1 MSWATVAETLTYT
14 GITVTEAEVEQAQA
28 IVELFC
34 DTSEE
39 ASDAGLIS
47 SKNLRFLKMAVA
59 YQAAWITEHPDLF
72 THVDVSTMLQDGLQ
86 FVAGHENAFLLAPFA
101 RRSINRLSWKRN
113 RSIRA
118 RRSRRQTNAG
128 IRRIEYMGT
137 IDRINSDGGAAHM
150 DSDPTWSVWGGDE

>member
-1 MSWATVAETLTYT
+1 MAWATAAETLTYT
-14 GITVTEAEVEQAQA
+14 GITVTDAEVEQAQV
-28 IVELFC
+28 IVELFS
-34 DTSEE
+34 DTTED

-86 FVAGHENAFLLAPFA
+86 FVTGHENAFVLAPFT

-113 RSIRA
+113 RSLRV
-118 RRSRRQTNAG
+118 RRSKRQTQRS
-128 IRRIEYMGT
+128 IRRIGYMGSVGGY
-137 IDRINSDGGAAHM
+137 NS
-150 DSDPTWSVWGGDE
+150 TFNGDVTLIGESNWEPE